1 MERHRFYVEIGE
13 HYNGTGAWTTNSQDQ
28 FETVVECRNPNEGE
42 RMLVAQ
48 YGGSSRVRVNWRGK
62 A

>member
-1 MERHRFYVEIGE
+1 MERHKFYVEVGE
-13 HYNGTGAWTTNSQDQ
+13 YYNGTGAWTTNSQNQ
-28 FETVVECRNPNEGE
+28 WETVIECRNPNEGE

-48 YGGSSRVRVNWRGK
+48 YGGPNRVRVNWRGR